1 MDVKSRLVN
10 YYKNN
15 SFIQKY
21 IKGLNASTNEIVL
34 VYDGKTKNVPIDT
47 LEKLTDETSLI
58 NYINVTN
65 AEVTPI
71 NAEVVEEKEEIIEEP
86 SEEVLETEE
95 PIKKPA
101 IEVVEPSIETL
112 NDIKILTELKNKSA
126 LDNILRKF
134 AVNELTGLID
144 INKAI
149 DIVENNTM
157 NEVVEAIKNNYAFDQ
172 NPINYDIQGKLIGEK
187 IPDAIPADDKIVSS
201 FNNVRV
207 YLEAAK
213 MYPEQVN
220 YSEEMINK
228 KLGDYIAK
236 TKSLVYNKP
245 QSAEI
250 TPIVKPELKKELV
263 NKPVVEDVKNAGF
276 ADIIVLSMIV
286 IVYAI
291 IIINLILK
299 LA

>member
-15 SFIQKY
+15 QFIQKY

-34 VYDGKTKNVPIDT
+34 VYGGKEKSVPIDT

-65 AEVTPI
+65 AEV
-71 NAEVVEEKEEIIEEP
+71 AEAQP
-86 SEEVLETEE
+86 SIQPEAQPQEEVLETTQT
-95 PIKKPA
+95 
-101 IEVVEPSIETL
+101 IETNTAQVITAEPSLESL
-112 NDIKILTELKNKSA
+112 NDIKILTELKNKEA

-134 AVNELTGLID
+134 AVNETTGLID

-149 DIVENNTM
+149 DIVETNTR
-157 NEVVEAIKNNYAFDQ
+157 NEVIESIKNNYSFDL
-172 NPINYDIQGKLIGEK
+172 NPSNYDVQGRLIGEK
-187 IPDAIPADDKIVSS
+187 IPDAISADEKIVSS

-207 YLEAAK
+207 YLEASK
-213 MYPEQVN
+213 MYPEQIN

-228 KLGDYIAK
+228 KLSEYIEK
-236 TKSLVYNKP
+236 TKALLNNKP
-245 QSAEI
+245 EQSKVEVSNQPVQ
-250 TPIVKPELKKELV
+250 PI
-263 NKPVVEDVKNAGF
+263 PVQQENQSQPDTASAGF

-291 IIINLILK
+291 IIVNLILK

>member
-15 SFIQKY
+15 QFIQKY
-21 IKGLNASTNEIVL
+21 ITGLNASTNEVVL
-34 VYDGKTKNVPIDT
+34 VCDGKKKNVPIDT

-65 AEVTPI
+65 
-71 NAEVVEEKEEIIEEP
+71 VEETEVKEEIIEEP
-86 SEEVLETEE
+86 QEEVLETTETVATVTPLVSAE
-95 PIKKPA
+95 PT
-101 IEVVEPSIETL
+101 IETL

-134 AVNELTGLID
+134 AVNETTGLID

-149 DIVENNTM
+149 EIVEENTRK
-157 NEVVEAIKNNYAFDQ
+157 EVIEAIKNNYAFDL

-187 IPDAIPADDKIVSS
+187 IPDAITADEKIVSS
-201 FNNVRV
+201 FNNIRV
-207 YLEAAK
+207 YLEASK

-228 KLGDYIAK
+228 KLNEYIIK
-236 TKSLVYNKP
+236 TKELINNKP
-245 QSAEI
+245 QKAEVTTI
-250 TPIVKPELKKELV
+250 PPKEELIKTPEVA
-263 NKPVVEDVKNAGF
+263 DVKSAGF
-276 ADIIVLSMIV
+276 ADILVLSIIV
-286 IVYAI
+286 IVYAVI
-291 IIINLILK
+291 ILNLIIK
-299 LA
+299 IA

>member
-15 SFIQKY
+15 QFIQKY

-34 VYDGKTKNVPIDT
+34 VYDGKEKKVPIDT
-47 LEKLTDETSLI
+47 LEQLTDETTLI

-65 AEVTPI
+65 AEETQI
-71 NAEVVEEKEEIIEEP
+71 NEEVIEEP
-86 SEEVLETEE
+86 QEEVLETTQTIETAAAPVITAE
-95 PIKKPA
+95 P
-101 IEVVEPSIETL
+101 VVESL
-112 NDIKILTELKNKSA
+112 NDIKILTELKNKEA

-134 AVNELTGLID
+134 AVNETTGLID

-149 DIVENNTM
+149 DEVEKNTIE
-157 NEVVEAIKNNYAFDQ
+157 EVISAIKNSYTFDL
-172 NPINYDIQGKLIGEK
+172 NPINYDVRGKFTGEK
-187 IPDAIPADDKIVSS
+187 IPDAISADEKIVSS

-207 YLEAAK
+207 YLEASK

-236 TKSLVYNKP
+236 TKALLNNKP
-245 QSAEI
+245 EQ
-250 TPIVKPELKKELV
+250 PKEEV
-263 NKPVVEDVKNAGF
+263 NKQPVQPIPVQQENQSQPDTASAGF

-291 IIINLILK
+291 IIVNLILK

>member
-1 MDVKSRLVN
+1 MDVKNRLVN

-15 SFIQKY
+15 QFIQKY

-34 VYDGKTKNVPIDT
+34 VYNGKEKNVPIDT
-47 LEKLTDETSLI
+47 LEQLTDETTLI

-65 AEVTPI
+65 AEETQK
-71 NAEVVEEKEEIIEEP
+71 NEEVIEEP
-86 SEEVLETEE
+86 QEEVLETTQTIE
-95 PIKKPA
+95 PAAAPVITAEP
-101 IEVVEPSIETL
+101 VVESL
-112 NDIKILTELKNKSA
+112 NDIKILTELKNKEA

-134 AVNELTGLID
+134 AVNETTGLID

-149 DIVENNTM
+149 DEVEKNTIE
-157 NEVVEAIKNNYAFDQ
+157 EVISAIKNSYTFDL
-172 NPINYDIQGKLIGEK
+172 NPINYDVRGRFTGEK
-187 IPDAIPADDKIVSS
+187 IPDAISADEKIVSS

-207 YLEAAK
+207 YLEASK

-236 TKSLVYNKP
+236 TKALLNNKP
-245 QSAEI
+245 EQ
-250 TPIVKPELKKELV
+250 PKEEV
-263 NKPVVEDVKNAGF
+263 NKQPVQPIPVQQENQPQQDTASAGF

-291 IIINLILK
+291 IIVNLILK